1 MSRSA
6 KVNQVILIILDD
18 VRAEHMFKWMA
29 EGILPNIAQIAKN
42 GIISQDCITSF
53 PSVTLPCYSNILT
66 GTYSGYY
73 PKEGSGVPSYHWIDR
88 RDPPLERKKSPFIRN
103 YSDRRDIFKINK
115 DIGSSVKT
123 IFEQVD
129 EGNLLSVINFLYRGS
144 LFPIPKE
151 FRVESIF
158 KKIEEVYRDPNNF
171 FSFKEVPI
179 ITVGYIPHTDGYMH
193 QLGFNH
199 PEYRNLIIRCDK
211 YIGSLIKT
219 LKQTGYYEDTA
230 ICITSDHGNYKAEKF
245 YDLEPFFHQKGL
257 IPYNPKTGLG
267 DFDSNFG
274 GVGFFNFHGTTWH
287 HHPTITQMKN
297 FKTSGAGNTTLNLF
311 KTLWEIPG
319 VKLMYFKGDNCTP
332 DKGIIHLERQVEE
345 TGKILKGRIEYNGKE
360 GNQKTK
366 YTYETQDLFGYENKE
381 ESQVLLN
388 NKEHT
393 IDEWFSATSK
403 INFVG
408 LIDQLPRFFKNPR
421 SCDIMV
427 STIGEYCFNYE
438 HGNTLGTSLYTHD
451 VALRSSMIVPF
462 IIGGSLEIPKME
474 LFYCKTTDIVPTL
487 LDLLG
492 KKPHSS
498 VIGKSVLSHKQY
510 G

>member
-6 KVNQVILIILDD
+6 KINQVILIILDD
-18 VRAEHMFKWMA
+18 VRSEHMFKWMA
-29 EGILPNIAQIAKN
+29 EGKLPYIAHIAEN
-42 GIISQDCITSF
+42 GITSQDCITSF

-66 GTYSGYY
+66 GAYSGYY

-88 RDPPLERKKSPFIRN
+88 RDPPLERKKPPFIRN
-103 YSDRRDIFKINK
+103 YSIRRDVFKINK
-115 DIGSSVKT
+115 DVGSSVKT
-123 IFEQVD
+123 IFEQID
-129 EGNLLSVINFLYRGS
+129 DGNLLSVINFLYRGS
-144 LFPIPKE
+144 VFPIPNE
-151 FRVESIF
+151 FKVESIF
-158 KKIEEVYRDPNNF
+158 KKIEEVYRNPNNF
-171 FSFKEVPI
+171 FSNKEVPI
-179 ITVGYIPHTDGYMH
+179 ISVGYIPHTDGYMH
-193 QLGFNH
+193 ALGFDH
-199 PEYRNLIIRCDK
+199 PEYRNLIIRCDD

-230 ICITSDHGNYKAEKF
+230 ICITSDHGNYKAEKS
-245 YDLEPFFHQKGL
+245 YDLESFFHQKGL

-267 DFDSNFG
+267 DFDSNFA

-297 FKTSGAGNTTLNLF
+297 FKTSGEGNTILNLF

-319 VKLMYFKGDNCTP
+319 VKLMYFKDDNCTS
-332 DKGIIHLERQVEE
+332 DKGIIHLERQDDE
-345 TGKILKGRIEYNGKE
+345 TGKILKGRIEYKGKE

-366 YTYETQDLFGYENKE
+366 YTYETQDLLGYENYE
-381 ESQVLLN
+381 ESQVLLD
-388 NKEHT
+388 NKEHI
-393 IDEWFSATSK
+393 IDEWFSASLKTD
-403 INFVG
+403 FVG
-408 LIDQLPRFFKNPR
+408 LIDQLPRYFKNPR

-427 STIGEYCFNYE
+427 STRGEYCFNYE
-438 HGNTLGTSLYTHD
+438 HGKTTGISPYSHD
-451 VALRSSMIVPF
+451 IASRASMLVPL

-474 LFYCKTTDIVPTL
+474 LSYCKTTDIVPTL

-498 VIGKSVLSHKQY
+498 VIGKSVLSHRQQ